1 MHLRLRFQN
10 LGKPRTAGL
19 CGRAARACDCGPLSC
34 TKIERLSPLEK
45 SSCKV
50 RLFVQNRSRKYRPKV
65 TVTTLF
71 QTAFHSDFQL
81 LSQTAHV
88 RFRSRKRVHT
98 RRSDKDRTRRLARR
112 NRGLPSLDHSAALC
126 RQRNTLHS
134 ATLLYTYI
142 SRFSVNP
149 HHKQREK
156 IRQSYRHG
164 SISSRFSTSR
174 TNGPRL
180 LSRVKAGNT
189 LAFAQKIAHSG
200 SHAETGGVL
209 DGGAVTTL
217 GAFRTFR
224 KPCVARG

>member
-19 CGRAARACDCGPLSC
+19 CGREGSLCDHLSLSC
-34 TKIERLSPLEK
+34 AKIERLSPLEK
-45 SSCKV
+45 PSCKV
-50 RLFVQNRSRKYRPKV
+50 RFFAQNHSRIYRQKV
-65 TVTTLF
+65 TATTLL
-71 QTAFHSDFQL
+71 QTASYPDFQL

-156 IRQSYRHG
+156 IRQSSRHG

-209 DGGAVTTL
+209 DGM
-217 GAFRTFR
+217 
-224 KPCVARG
+224 